1 MTYATVVSGTPKN
14 IRELKRAARKPAPK
28 QAEPP
33 PLKKTTKV
41 PAKVTRKKPEAKLQ
55 QVSITVGIVGDDI
68 TQETFADM
76 KRFMDNRATVGLIAL
91 ERGDATLQLHIQG
104 VLALLSTSTKAV
116 KQDIMEAI
124 GWKSNCPLGG
134 VVCVKALTNKG
145 IHTLVG
151 MVGYCTKDQQE
162 LHYQM
167 HSVNVSPEQMEE
179 GKRRYLI
186 FGACNFKNRVE
197 LSPYNLLSRAM
208 QYRRYRAKNPLPI
221 TFRGCLR
228 QMLFTGQYYPGLR
241 WLLSPK
247 MSYER
252 AESMWRLATAPEST
266 TLRDIDFTFYGL
278 QPTERYHTYNFN
290 ESMLFHAQE
299 KAQAQEADDI
309 NQQLHDLE
317 ARIRGTTI
325 AADPDENDDEDSQ
338 AGDHQNPPRFEES
351 APRLQCCGA
360 ALLSALNAVSVS
372 VKPDCL

>member
-14 IRELKRAARKPAPK
+14 VRELKRAARKPAPK

-41 PAKVTRKKPEAKLQ
+41 PAKATRKKPEAKLQ

-104 VLALLSTSTKAV
+104 VLALL
-116 KQDIMEAI
+116 
-124 GWKSNCPLGG
+124 
-134 VVCVKALTNKG
+134 
-145 IHTLVG
+145 
-151 MVGYCTKDQQE
+151 
-162 LHYQM
+162 
-167 HSVNVSPEQMEE
+167 
-179 GKRRYLI
+179 R
-186 FGACNFKNRVE
+186 
-197 LSPYNLLSRAM
+197 
-208 QYRRYRAKNPLPI
+208 
-221 TFRGCLR
+221 
-228 QMLFTGQYYPGLR
+228 LR

-290 ESMLFHAQE
+290 ESMLFHVQE

-338 AGDHQNPPRFEES
+338 AGDHQSPPEWQDLGEYV
-351 APRLQCCGA
+351 PL
-360 ALLSALNAVSVS
+360 V
-372 VKPDCL
+372 